1 MKIMH
6 VCHASEF
13 PKVRAQFMLKIP
25 DTKVCIIKQ
34 KNNKKPYRIGIII
47 LVRNKLRVGVI

>member
-25 DTKVCIIKQ
+25 DTKVCIIKKKKQQ
-34 KNNKKPYRIGIII
+34 KTLQDRDNNSSEE
-47 LVRNKLRVGVI
+47 

>member
-25 DTKVCIIKQ
+25 DTKVCIIKKKKQ
-34 KNNKKPYRIGIII
+34 KTLQDRDNNSSEE
-47 LVRNKLRVGVI
+47 

>member
-25 DTKVCIIKQ
+25 DTKVCIIK
-34 KNNKKPYRIGIII
+34 KKNKKPYRIGIII